1 MKKLF
6 ILAVIL
12 FMGAVSTQAQ
22 LLHNLYAISWEASFP
37 VGQTFVSKASFL
49 GGKFEYRHFVK
60 RNVSIGATI
69 GWNNYEEYVPRQT
82 YENADQTQAITTDN
96 QRFIFNLPLT
106 ADGFYYFE
114 KGKIFR
120 PYVGLGLGAQY
131 SSQAAYFNIYLK
143 EDKNWGF
150 VARPQIGAYIPFSE
164 FSHNGLMLGAGYNF
178 STNKNE
184 TFRINNMQS
193 FWVSIGVSFT
203 N

>member
-1 MKKLF
+1 MKKSF
-6 ILAVIL
+6 ILLGIV
-12 FMGAVSTQAQ
+12 FMSALSSQGQ
-22 LLHNLYAISWEASFP
+22 LLHNLYGISWEMSIP
-37 VGQTFVSKASFL
+37 VGESFVSKTSFL
-49 GGKFEYRHFVK
+49 GGKFEYRHFIK
-60 RNVSIGATI
+60 RNISVGATI

-82 YENADQTQAITTDN
+82 YENEDQTQAITTDN

-114 KGKIFR
+114 KGKTIR

-150 VARPQIGAYIPFSE
+150 VARPQVGAYIPFSE
-164 FSHNGLMLGAGYNF
+164 YNHNGILVGAGYNF
-178 STNKNE
+178 ATNKNE
-184 TFRINNMQS
+184 TFRINNMNS
-193 FWVSIGVSFT
+193 FWVSIGIAFT